1 MDLRHLRIF
10 VAIAESGSLSAA
22 AKLLH
27 SSPPSLSARLKELE
41 DEFGLALFERW
52 ARGLRLTDEGHDF
65 LSHAYAILKQVED
78 AKTSML
84 SRDRPAV
91 GDVRFGVPVSLVE
104 LVTVSLIETSRV
116 RLPQVRLR
124 VIEAHS
130 GHIASWLREG
140 ALDAAILFAGSP
152 MTDRSAALQ
161 PIAEEELAV
170 ATYNVGLVAPYL
182 NERGAIPIRALQHL
196 PMVLP
201 GREHELRAL
210 IEAAARRHGISLNVT
225 VEIDSPLRIFEFVR
239 RGYGVTICPA
249 GAQHFGFATTL
260 SELPLQTFPAAEPD
274 LRRIIYL
281 ATPLNRPS
289 SRATTA
295 VAKLAVE
302 TLLSQVSNEHWKARR
317 L

>member
-10 VAIAESGSLSAA
+10 VAIAETGSLSAA

-27 SSPPSLSARLKELE
+27 SSPPSLSGRLKELE
-41 DEFGLALFERW
+41 EEFGLALFERW

-84 SRDRPAV
+84 NRDRPAV

-104 LVTVSLIETSRV
+104 LLTVQLIETCRT

-140 ALDAAILFAGSP
+140 SLDAAILFAGGP
-152 MTDRSAALQ
+152 LTDRSAALQ
-161 PIAEEELAV
+161 PIAEEDLAV
-170 ATYNVGLVAPYL
+170 ATYDPDLVTPYL
-182 NERGAIPIRALQHL
+182 NQTGAIPIEALRHL

-201 GREHELRAL
+201 GREHELRGL
-210 IEAAARRHGISLNVT
+210 IEAAARRHGVSLTVA

-260 SELPLQTFPAAEPD
+260 SERPLHSVPLEPD
-274 LRRIIYL
+274 LKRIIYL

-289 SRATTA
+289 SRATSA

-302 TLLSQVSNEHWKARR
+302 TLLSQVSNAHWKARR